1 MQTLADLVE
10 LFSNNIKEYKHT
22 SYKEA
27 RVRTDFID
35 KFFGLLGWD
44 VSNERGKSEYQR
56 DVVSEDTV
64 VVKGKPRAPDYSFR
78 VNGARK
84 FFVEAKKPSVDIEHS
99 RDPAFQVRRYAYTA
113 KLPLSILTDFEE
125 LAVYDTRIKPDHK
138 DDARIARIFYCKY
151 TDYEHQWKYLSDT
164 YSKEAILGGS
174 FDAYTSN
181 KKNLKGVSEVDKE
194 FLKTIDG
201 WRVELAKTIARNNTS
216 LATYDIN
223 YAVQKLIDRIIF
235 LRFAEDHNIEE
246 YGSLKKFLETKE
258 RVYPQLDVFFKK
270 ADAKYNS
277 SLFKPEEYISNLVI
291 KDNVLH
297 TIIRG
302 LYYPKCPYEFSV
314 LPIEV
319 LGSIYEKFLGKT
331 IRLTEGHQAKV
342 EEKPEV
348 RKAGGVYY
356 TPQYIVDYIVE
367 NTIGE
372 KLKNRK
378 AAHYELQPP
387 SKQKRGSIVE
397 KLNNAEHSLTILDP
411 ACGSGSFLVRAYD
424 YLLKWYLNQYTQ
436 KSVLKKNIKEHKIY
450 EIKGNNYR
458 LSIRTKQDILT
469 RHLHGVDIDR
479 QAVEVTKLSLL
490 LKLMEGETEQ
500 TSAGFLRFDQAQLL
514 PDLSQNIKCGNSLV
528 GSDFYQDK
536 NMTLFEPAEKIKINA
551 FDWES
556 EQGFSDIMKA
566 GGFDCVI
573 GNPPYIKIQTL
584 QEFQPHIVTY
594 LKNRYKSA
602 SEKNIDIYVVFIEH
616 ILPLLNSEGLSG
628 YILPHKFFQ
637 AKMGENIRKILSSK
651 QAVRQIV
658 NFHAEQIFENAT
670 TYTCLLFL
678 SNSKIKEFNYYK
690 YSLNQN
696 VESSLN
702 NRSFSKVLSKSLDQ
716 DTWNFHTGLTQSII
730 DKINNQDVK
739 LRDITHIRV
748 GLQTSVDKIYVLKL
762 NDKTDEDSNILTL
775 YSQSLNKKIQIEKEL
790 IKPFLMGRD
799 VKRYKQPEYKA
810 YVIFPYTILEGKAE
824 LIDINTIKIKYPLGY
839 EYLKENKK
847 GLENRER
854 GKFKKTWWQFG
865 RPQNLESFTIPRIIT
880 PDISNSCKM
889 TLSDGNIYHTTT
901 VYSFVFKEELY
912 NINFYLSLLNSKLLW
927 FFLLNTGNILRGG
940 FFRFTANYLTP
951 FGIPKSTK
959 TQESQLSEL
968 ATQMLSTQKSL
979 HETTSPIEKKSYQQ
993 EVEII
998 DKQIDALVYKLY
1010 ELTDEEIKIVED
1022 SG

>member
-1 MQTLADLVE
+1 MQTLTDLVD

-44 VSNERGKSEYQR
+44 VSNEGGKSEYQR

-164 YSKEAILGGS
+164 YSKESILGGS

-378 AAHYELQPP
+378 AADYELQPP

-397 KLNNAEHSLTILDP
+397 KLNGAEHSLAILDP

-436 KSVLKKNIKEHKIY
+436 KSVLKKNIKEDKIY

-458 LSIRTKQDILT
+458 LSIRTKQVILT

-536 NMTLFEPAEKIKINA
+536 NMTLFEPAEKITINA

-573 GNPPYIKIQTL
+573 GNPPYIRIQTL

-616 ILPLLNSEGLSG
+616 ILPLLNSKGLSG

-637 AKMGENIRKILSSK
+637 AEMGENIRKILSSK

-658 NFHAEQIFENAT
+658 NFNAEQIFENAT

-678 SNSKIKEFNYYK
+678 SNSKTKEFNYYK
-690 YSLNQN
+690 YSLNKN

-702 NRSFSKVLSKSLDQ
+702 NISFSKILSKSLDQ
-716 DTWNFHTGLTQSII
+716 DTWNFHIGLTQSII
-730 DKINNQDVK
+730 DKIDKQDIK
-739 LRDITHIRV
+739 LKNITDKIFQ
-748 GLQTSVDKIYVLKL
+748 GLATSSDKIYVLKL
-762 NDKTDEDSNILTL
+762 NDNTDEDSNILAL
-775 YSQSLNKKIQIEKEL
+775 YSQSLDKEVQIEKGL
-790 IKPFLMGRD
+790 IKPFLMGKD

-810 YVIFPYTILEGKAE
+810 YVIFPYTILKGKAE
-824 LIDINTIKIKYPLGY
+824 LMDINVIKTKYPLGY

-854 GKFKKTWWQFG
+854 GRMKVKNYHAYIYPK
-865 RPQNLESFTIPRIIT
+865 NLTNFTIPRIIT

-901 VYSFVFKEELY
+901 VYSFSFKEKLY

-927 FFLLNTGNILRGG
+927 FFLLNTGNILQGG
-940 FFRFTANYLTP
+940 FFSF
-951 FGIPKSTK
+951 
-959 TQESQLSEL
+959 
-968 ATQMLSTQKSL
+968 
-979 HETTSPIEKKSYQQ
+979 
-993 EVEII
+993 
-998 DKQIDALVYKLY
+998 
-1010 ELTDEEIKIVED
+1010 
-1022 SG
+1022 